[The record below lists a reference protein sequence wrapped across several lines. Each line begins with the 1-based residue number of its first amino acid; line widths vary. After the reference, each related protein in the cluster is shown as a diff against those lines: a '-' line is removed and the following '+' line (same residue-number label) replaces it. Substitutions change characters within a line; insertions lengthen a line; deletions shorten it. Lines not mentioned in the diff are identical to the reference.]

1 MCGRF
6 ALYSPAGIISDAFGL
21 NAAPDLAQ
29 RFNIAPGQEV
39 LVIRRGAAGLKADFL
54 RWGLVPFWAK
64 DPAIGNRMIN
74 ARAETIT
81 EKPSF
86 RQSFQR
92 RRCLIPADGFFEW
105 QPVQGGKQPWY
116 IHAGE
121 PSLLAFAGLWD
132 CWDGGADGQLQTCTI
147 ITTVANDFMRPMH
160 QRMPLLLARDSY
172 SDWLAEDTARGD
184 LRDLL
189 VAKSVVKLTA
199 VSVSRKVNNPV
210 NDEPGLIVASDSGQ
224 PAG

>member
-6 ALYSPAGIISDAFGL
+6 ALYSPASIISDAFS
-21 NAAPDLAQ
+21 LATVSDYTQ

-39 LVIRRGAAGLKADFL
+39 LVIRAGATGPEADFL

-116 IHAGE
+116 IHARE
-121 PSLLAFAGLWD
+121 PGLLAFAGLWD
-132 CWDGGADGQLQTCTI
+132 SWDGGAAGPLQTCTI
-147 ITTVANDFMRPMH
+147 ITTAANDFMRPVH
-160 QRMPLLLARDSY
+160 QRMPLMLARDSY
-172 SDWLAEDTARGD
+172 SDWLAADTARQD
-184 LRDLL
+184 LQGLL
-189 VAKSVVKLTA
+189 VAESAVKLTA

-210 NDEPGLIVASDSGQ
+210 NDEPGLIVARDSGQ
-224 PAG
+224 PEG